1 VFRGI
6 LTEAQQT
13 VLELL
18 SRVGEVRT
26 FYLAGGTALTLHLG
40 HRRSR
45 DFGFFHGKD
54 FLPQDLLS
62 SLREARPVRV
72 LQEAT
77 GTLMVMLREVP
88 TSFFR
93 YDYPLLRPLHESPW
107 SLSVADPE
115 DIAAMKPAALAGR
128 GSRKDFVD
136 LYVYTRNVAPLEQI
150 FSCFREKY
158 RGVSVDPYHLVRSLT
173 FFEDAE
179 GETMPEMLVPVAG
192 ETSPPSSAPRRP
204 ACSEPFPRNR
214 SGELTPE
221 GPTRKSRAR
230 PRMGAVSPARR
241 RLARSPRWRPRG
253 RKT

>member
-18 SRVGEVRT
+18 SRVGEARS
-26 FYLAGGTALTLHLG
+26 FYLAGGTALALHLG

-45 DFGFFHGKD
+45 DFDFFRGKD

-62 SLREARPVRV
+62 SLRETGTIRV
-72 LQEAT
+72 LQEAS
-77 GTLMVMLREVP
+77 GTLTVMLREVP

-107 SLSVADPE
+107 GLSLADPE
-115 DIAAMKPAALAGR
+115 DIAVMKLAALAGR

-136 LYVYTRNVAPLEQI
+136 LYVYTRGVAPLEQT
-150 FSCFREKY
+150 FARFREKY

-179 GETMPEMLVPVAG
+179 AETLPDMLVPLAWDQITAFFRA
-192 ETSPPSSAPRRP
+192 EA
-204 ACSEPFPRNR
+204 
-214 SGELTPE
+214 
-221 GPTRKSRAR
+221 TRLFRT
-230 PRMGAVSPARR
+230 
-241 RLARSPRWRPRG
+241 LPRG
-253 RKT
+253 PDR